1 MKINCFV
8 CQEELEVPNFV
19 IANNPYRED
28 FLCQPCEVDAEARYY
43 GLLR

>member
-1 MKINCFV
+1 MNVNCFV
-8 CQEELEVPNFV
+8 CSDELDVPNDV
-19 IANNPYRED
+19 IAANFYRED